1 MSSYKTDHK
10 LGESVTLI
18 LVHMTNGDLRKMIHC
33 LYRMFP
39 FVTHHVVNGIGM
51 TNVIETFTQKLYWS
65 RDKSG

>member
-51 TNVIETFTQKLYWS
+51 TNVIEIHLYT
-65 RDKSG
+65 KTILEQG